1 MSKVTFYKGG
11 EQPLELHKV
20 RVVQKLHL
28 VPIERRMEALKE
40 GDFNT
45 VLDYFTYIGPNY
57 YSFNIGSVH
66 YVVLDDILCKNT
78 GAGTSESRV

>member
-1 MSKVTFYKGG
+1 MSTIKYYKGG

-40 GDFNT
+40 GGFNT
-45 VLDYFTYIGPNY
+45 FRLSTLD
-57 YSFNIGSVH
+57 V
-66 YVVLDDILCKNT
+66 
-78 GAGTSESRV
+78 